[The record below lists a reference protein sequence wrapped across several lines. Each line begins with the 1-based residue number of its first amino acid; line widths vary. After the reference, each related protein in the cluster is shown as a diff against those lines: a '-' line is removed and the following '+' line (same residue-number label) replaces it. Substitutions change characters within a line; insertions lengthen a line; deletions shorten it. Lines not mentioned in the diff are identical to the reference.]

1 MDGGVEGKLGDHLV
15 PLHYSLHL
23 SPCLTTFTFTGQVT
37 IDLELRQPTNCL
49 LVNAKQLKVE
59 TVTLIR
65 EEVEVEEEAPEGHE
79 VDVELPVGGH
89 VGNQDDADQHGRVGV
104 AQHEPLVQVPGQYTF
119 LGGNEPGLPRLD

>member
-59 TVTLIR
+59 TGMVVTANDSR
-65 EEVEVEEEAPEGHE
+65 
-79 VDVELPVGGH
+79 
-89 VGNQDDADQHGRVGV
+89 
-104 AQHEPLVQVPGQYTF
+104 
-119 LGGNEPGLPRLD
+119 